1 MTNHLRRVMFCYQ
14 LALAL
19 RLGEPDNAT
28 DFKCHVFDILLRD
41 EPECIFRPIMI
52 MRGLSIN

>member
-1 MTNHLRRVMFCYQ
+1 MTNHLRRLMFRCQ
-14 LALAL
+14 LAKAL
-19 RLGEPDNAT
+19 GEGEPDNAT
-28 DFKCHVFDILLRD
+28 KFKCYIFDILLRD